1 MVLKSILFA
10 LQTILFLLL
19 FALGSVFLPFLPF
32 LPVLQVVT
40 SPGHAFVY
48 DGLLLALIVWLLIVV
63 VEAVRKRLREA
74 GLLTTVALAVAVVLG
89 LAMRFG
95 FKSS

>member
-1 MVLKSILFA
+1 MVVKSVLFV
-10 LQTILFLLL
+10 LQTILFLLV

-48 DGLLLALIVWLLIVV
+48 DGVLLALVLWLLMVAL
-63 VEAVRKRLREA
+63 EAARKRLREA
-74 GLLTTVALAVAVVLG
+74 GPLTTAALVLALSLG
-89 LAMRFG
+89 LVMRFG
-95 FKSS
+95 FKSL

>member
-1 MVLKSILFA
+1 MVGKTILFV
-10 LQTILFLLL
+10 LQTILFLLA

-32 LPVLQVVT
+32 LPVLQVVR

-48 DGLLLALIVWLLIVV
+48 DGLLLAFVLWLLIFVI
-63 VEAVRKRLREA
+63 EAARKRLREA
-74 GLLTTVALAVAVVLG
+74 GTLTTAALVVAALLG

-95 FKSS
+95 FKST

>member
-1 MVLKSILFA
+1 MVVRSILFV
-10 LQTILFLLL
+10 LQAILFLLL

-48 DGLLLALIVWLLIVV
+48 DGLLLALVLWLVIVGI
-63 VEAVRKRLREA
+63 ETVRKRLRDE
-74 GLLTTVALAVAVVLG
+74 GLLTTGALLLAVLLG
-89 LAMRFG
+89 MAMRFG
-95 FKSS
+95 FRSL

>member
-1 MVLKSILFA
+1 MVGKTILFV
-10 LQTILFLLL
+10 LQTILFLLV

-48 DGLLLALIVWLLIVV
+48 DGLLLALVLWLVIVAI
-63 VEAVRKRLREA
+63 EAARKRLRGA
-74 GLLTTVALAVAVVLG
+74 GTLTTAALVVAALLG

-95 FKSS
+95 FKST